1 MSISD
6 NMVKMAKDLSDYII
20 KMRRDFHMYPELGYE
35 EERTSGIVVDELNKL
50 GYTIYRGAKTG
61 VIGVLK
67 GGDSVVALRADMDA
81 LPIQEKN
88 DIPYKSRV
96 PNKMHACGH
105 DAHTAMLLGAAH
117 IISKYSEEIPGT
129 VKLIFQPAE
138 EHGMGAK
145 KIVEEGFVD
154 DVDAIFGIHVWS
166 DLESGVIGIREGPFL
181 ASSDS
186 FKIMLKG
193 LGGHGASPHLSK
205 DPIVVAVDLIN
216 AYQKIISR
224 EVNPLEPAVLSV
236 TSIHAGSTYNV
247 IPEDAE
253 MLGTIRTFNMDVR
266 NLIVE
271 RMKEITLK
279 YSEAMR
285 CNASIEF
292 AEDYLPPTINNSELA
307 EFARDALRDLGKIT
321 VPEPTMGAE
330 DFACYMEKTKGLFIA
345 LGIYNEEKGI
355 TYNHHHPKFNVDED
369 ILWMGSAIHSILAY
383 KYLKMKV

>member
-1 MSISD
+1 MNIL
-6 NMVKMAKDLSDYII
+6 NETIKMAKELSDYIV
-20 KMRRDFHMYPELGYE
+20 KMRREFHMYPELGYE

-61 VIGVLK
+61 VIGVMK
-67 GGDSVVALRADMDA
+67 GDEHTVALRADMDA
-81 LPIQEKN
+81 LPIQEEN
-88 DIPYKSRV
+88 QVSYRSRV
-96 PNKMHACGH
+96 HGKMHACGH

-117 IISKYSEEIPGT
+117 IISKYSEQIPGT

-138 EHGMGAK
+138 ERGMGAK
-145 KIVEEGFVD
+145 KVVGEGYVD

-166 DLESGVIGIREGPFL
+166 SLKSGVIGIREGPFM

-186 FKIMLKG
+186 FKVKVRG

-205 DPIVVAVDLIN
+205 DPIIVAVDLIN

-224 EVNPLEPAVLSV
+224 EINPLEPAVLSV

-247 IPEDAE
+247 IPEDVE

-271 RMKEITLK
+271 RMKEITAK
-279 YSEAMR
+279 YSEGMR
-285 CNASIEF
+285 CDSSLEF
-292 AEDYLPPTINNSELA
+292 TEDHLPPTVNDKELA
-307 EFARDALRDLGKIT
+307 DFARNVLRDLGEVT
-321 VPEPTMGAE
+321 VPMRTMGAE
-330 DFACYMEKTKGLFIA
+330 DFACYTEKTKGLFIA
-345 LGIYNEEKGI
+345 LGIRNEEKGI
-355 TYNHHHPKFNVDED
+355 VYHHHHPKFDVDED

-383 KYLKMKV
+383 KYLEMKT